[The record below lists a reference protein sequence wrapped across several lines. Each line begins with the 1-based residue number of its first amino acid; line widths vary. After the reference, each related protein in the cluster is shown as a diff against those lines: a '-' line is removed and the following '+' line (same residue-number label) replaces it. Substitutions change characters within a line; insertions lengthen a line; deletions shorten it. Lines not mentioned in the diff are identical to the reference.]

1 MKTSY
6 EITNFDTLETVIVS
20 TTDQIKLSVRNW
32 NQNFTAKEIIYQV
45 NKWVEGGSMWSLSMG
60 NVTIT
65 KK

>member
-32 NQNFTAKEIIYQV
+32 NQNFTSKEIIYQV
-45 NKWVEGGSMWSLSMG
+45 NKWVEGGSMWSLDMG
-60 NVTIT
+60 NVTII

>member
-1 MKTSY
+1 MTTSY

-20 TTDQIKLSVRNW
+20 TADQIKLTIRNW
-32 NQNFTAKEIIYQV
+32 NEYFSTKEIIYQV
-45 NKWVEGGSMWSLSMG
+45 NKWVEGGSMWSLDMG